1 MTVTVF
7 LLALGATAR
16 LTRLLTQDYI
26 LRNFRAFFIRH
37 FGPDSDIG
45 YGVTCAWCVGFWIS
59 GAVFTTAWYFGHHP
73 GFQIPALALTAS
85 YIIGIAT
92 GILDGPDG
100 DE

>member
-1 MTVTVF
+1 MTITIF

-45 YGVTCAWCVGFWIS
+45 YGIGCAWCCGFWIS
-59 GAVFTTAWYFGHHP
+59 AAVLPVAWFFGNELW
-73 GFQIPALALTAS
+73 FQLPAAALSAS
-85 YIIGIAT
+85 YIIGIAN